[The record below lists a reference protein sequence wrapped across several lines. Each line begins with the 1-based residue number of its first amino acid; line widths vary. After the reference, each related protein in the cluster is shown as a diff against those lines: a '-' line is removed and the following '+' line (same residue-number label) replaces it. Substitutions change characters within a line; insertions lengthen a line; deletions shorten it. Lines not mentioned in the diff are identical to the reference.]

1 MRRECCDA
9 AMYQHGHVNYIQS
22 TCRACIVS
30 PVPAMPLRVPPQQQL
45 GAHHSSEMVQWL
57 LIFTGADILLG
68 RVCHAFSCS
77 LLQSS
82 NPMVRP
88 DQQPLLEA
96 KKHSAVLLSTVV
108 YTSPDVNGCH
118 TERLQEAV
126 QLGQR
131 CQAVP
136 CATQLYTLDAARCKV
151 ARCT

>member
-57 LIFTGADILLG
+57 LIFTGADLLLG

-88 DQQPLLEA
+88 
-96 KKHSAVLLSTVV
+96 LLSSRYLKQRSTQRYYYPPCFTQARMSMDAIQSACKRRFSWVAM
-108 YTSPDVNGCH
+108 SGCA
-118 TERLQEAV
+118 LCDPV
-126 QLGQR
+126 
-131 CQAVP
+131 
-136 CATQLYTLDAARCKV
+136 
-151 ARCT
+151 